1 MKCRGWGGADRD
13 VERNREKERKKR
25 ERDRWGERESDRE
38 MERERWEI
46 NEGKMSPSVHSSF
59 NNLFAISFSKEEK
72 EVKKNHY
79 RGISIVWRPD

>member
-1 MKCRGWGGADRD
+1 MWREI
-13 VERNREKERKKR
+13 ERRKEKR
-25 ERDRWGERESDRE
+25 ERDRWGERASDRE

-72 EVKKNHY
+72 EVKKITT
-79 RGISIVWRPD
+79 GVSPLFGALTKK